1 MPGFK
6 AGEWKLYDELVR
18 EYEDAAALE
27 MKELQVLVGL
37 MRSLDKQ
44 GLEIVGLLIRAYGED
59 KKNSEIPFGGSHDA
73 NSATAQFDL
82 RTLDPT
88 LQRMLIHFGMMHLK
102 EKSPTA

>member
-1 MPGFK
+1 MSGFK

-18 EYEDAAALE
+18 EYEDASALE
-27 MKELQVLVGL
+27 MTEIQALVQV
-37 MRSLDKQ
+37 MRSLDRQ

-59 KKNSEIPFGGSHDA
+59 KKGSEVPFGATHDA
-73 NSATAQFDL
+73 NAATAQFDL